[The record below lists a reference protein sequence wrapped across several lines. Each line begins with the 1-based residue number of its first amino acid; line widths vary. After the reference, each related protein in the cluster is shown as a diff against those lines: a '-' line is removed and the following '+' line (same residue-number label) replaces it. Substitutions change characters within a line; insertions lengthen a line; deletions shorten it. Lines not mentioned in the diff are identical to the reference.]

1 MNKFLILS
9 LALAC
14 SYSFAHEPYVAPL
27 AYKTEQTQVPVI
39 AGYAEEAL
47 NSEYALK
54 DAKLTVITPKNEL
67 KTVKPEAL
75 HKSVT
80 VFDVDL
86 PDEGTYI
93 LQTQASY
100 PLSYVYDQKTWHL
113 FFDMPA
119 DKAPPK
125 AEREY
130 LIPADLK
137 TKTIKTEQVTR
148 EWTLQSYL
156 SKGKV
161 SDIQLSNTPIKVNF
175 SVHPNLIKAAQSI
188 KLTIT
193 EKGQPLAYA
202 EVNLREKGATDKQ
215 AQPFKADNKGQVEL
229 KFPKAGEYL
238 LEVTAPVDLK
248 LKPKNQNYT
257 IVSLNVLAQ

>member
-1 MNKFLILS
+1 MNKFLVLS
-9 LALAC
+9 LALAS
-14 SYSFAHEPYVAPL
+14 SYSFAHEPYVAPV

-67 KTVKPEAL
+67 KTVNSEAV

-86 PDEGTYI
+86 PEEGTYI
-93 LQTQASY
+93 VQTQASY
-100 PLSYVYDQKTWHL
+100 PLKYVYDQKAWHL

-130 LIPADLK
+130 LILADLK

-148 EWTLQSYL
+148 EWILQSYL

-161 SDIQLSNTPIKVNF
+161 SDIQLPNTPIKVSF
-175 SVHPNLIKAAQSI
+175 SVHPNQIKAAQPV
-188 KLTIT
+188 KLAIT
-193 EKGQPLAYA
+193 EKGKLLAYA

-215 AQPFKADNKGQVEL
+215 VQPFKADNNGQVEL
-229 KFPKAGEYL
+229 KFTKAGEYL
-238 LEVTAPVDLK
+238 VEVTTPLNLK
-248 LKPKNQNYT
+248 LKPKNQSYT
-257 IVSLNVLAQ
+257 IVSLNVVTQ

>member
-1 MNKFLILS
+1 MVS
-9 LALAC
+9 LALVC
-14 SYSFAHEPYVAPL
+14 TTGFAHEPYVAPL
-27 AYKTEQTQVPVI
+27 AYKTEQTQVSVI

-67 KTVKPEAL
+67 KTINSEAL

-86 PDEGTYI
+86 PEQGTYI
-93 LQTQASY
+93 VQTQASY
-100 PLSYVYDQKTWHL
+100 PLKYVYDQKAWHL

-119 DKAPPK
+119 DKVLPK
-125 AEREY
+125 TEREY

-148 EWTLQSYL
+148 EWVLQSYL
-156 SKGKV
+156 SKEKT
-161 SDIQLSNTPIKVNF
+161 SDIQVPNTPIKVDF
-175 SVHPNLIKAAQSI
+175 SVHPNQIQAAQPV
-188 KLTIT
+188 KLTIS
-193 EKGQPLAYA
+193 EKGKSLVNA

-215 AQPFKADNKGQVEL
+215 AQQFKADSNGQVEL
-229 KFPKAGEYL
+229 NFPKAGEYL
-238 LEVTAPVDLK
+238 VEVTTPINLTV
-248 LKPKNQNYT
+248 KPQNQNYT
-257 IVSLNVLAQ
+257 IISLNVAAQ